1 MDNTFVVPFFFF
13 EFLFPDLHE
22 FSTKCSWF
30 ILFLVFFFFSVQVG
44 VAYCVVM
51 LSEVKYVFFIS
62 SSSHAFDSHKTLAY
76 KVLQKYHE
84 SGML

>member
-1 MDNTFVVPFFFF
+1 MSLAQNVCGLFY
-13 EFLFPDLHE
+13 FL
-22 FSTKCSWF
+22 
-30 ILFLVFFFFSVQVG
+30 FFFSVQVG

-76 KVLQKYHE
+76 KVLQKYRE

>member
-1 MDNTFVVPFFFF
+1 MFVVY
-13 EFLFPDLHE
+13 
-22 FSTKCSWF
+22 F
-30 ILFLVFFFFSVQVG
+30 ISCFFFSVQVG
-44 VAYCVVM
+44 VAYCAVM